1 MIRQHQPAEGP
12 IMKEQNKNIRKIIA
26 GEAGPKLLLLAGV
39 HGDEYEP
46 MMAAMELYR
55 RLEGRLAK
63 GTVTIITVANE
74 SAYSSGQR
82 TGADGLDL
90 ARICPGNASGSRSE
104 AAAALVSEQILAHD
118 YLIDMHTGGALF
130 DIYPLTGYLL
140 HPDPRVLETQ
150 RRMAAAFNLPLI
162 WGTDAS
168 PNGRTLSVARDA
180 GIPAIY
186 VEFGGGDA
194 VRTAIVTSYVEGC
207 LGVLKDLQMITADC
221 IEPRPGCVYY
231 RIEDPEPDG
240 GFLQG
245 KMLSEFD
252 GIFLPEAAAGDRV
265 IAGQQWGTVV
275 DPLAHRKYPVV
286 ADRTGLVLFIRR
298 SPRVKAGDSL
308 GGILSINK
316 DKNEE
321 QS

>member
-1 MIRQHQPAEGP
+1 
-12 IMKEQNKNIRKIIA
+12 MKEQNKNTRTIRAAK
-26 GEAGPKLLLLAGV
+26 EGPKLLLIAGV

-46 MMAAMELYR
+46 MMAAMELYG
-55 RLEGRLAK
+55 RLEGRLEK
-63 GTVTIITVANE
+63 GTVTIATVANE
-74 SAYSSGQR
+74 SAYCNGQR

-90 ARICPGNASGSRSE
+90 ARICPGNAVGSLSE
-104 AAAALVSEQILAHD
+104 AAAAALSEQIVAHD

-140 HPDPRVLETQ
+140 HKDPAVLETQ
-150 RRMAAAFNLPLI
+150 RRMAGAFNLPLI

-186 VEFGGGDA
+186 VEYGGGNKVSA
-194 VRTAIVTSYVEGC
+194 AIVTAYVHGC
-207 LGVLKDLQMITADC
+207 LGVLRHLQMIATDGV
-221 IEPRPGCVYY
+221 EQPFNNVDY
-231 RIEDPEPDG
+231 RVEDPEPDG

-245 KMLSEFD
+245 KMASEFD
-252 GIFLPEAAAGDRV
+252 GIFLPEVRAGNRV
-265 IAGQQWGTVV
+265 EAGQLWGTIF
-275 DPLAHRKYPVV
+275 DPLTHRQYPVV

-308 GGILSINK
+308 GGILTINK
-316 DKNEE
+316 DKNEA
-321 QS
+321 